1 MRRAG
6 LVLAGLLGLGL
17 LLLAVVSRP
26 PTGDPALVRYPSTE
40 STGGPGVAAAAR
52 WLEATGRPA
61 RRLITGDADPSPA
74 ETWLLLAPAS
84 PLDEQ
89 EVSALLAHAERGGRV
104 AWALGAGG
112 EADQPALARRLFT
125 RRLAGDGERQ
135 VGPLEPHPLFE
146 GLSLRAGGAGVS
158 SAAPGARTVLG
169 DAERPAAVA
178 VPLGRGELL
187 LLAGAE
193 LLDNRQIG
201 EGQALTLWVRLA
213 ARGPLAFDE
222 RHLRRAGPAGGAA
235 STGGL
240 ALGLQ
245 LALLLLLLAA
255 AAWPR
260 LGAVRPPPPDTAGR
274 TTGDYLASLAE
285 LYRRA
290 GAEPQLAAATWR
302 RLRRTLE
309 RQAGIG
315 AALPVEEAARRLMAR
330 APTAVGPLRR
340 GEAALARGGDGLL
353 LEVARAAADLEAA
366 WRRPDGGTR
375 VLGSSHVDPRR

>member
-1 MRRAG
+1 VRRAG
-6 LVLAGLLGLGL
+6 LALAGLLGLGL
-17 LLLAVVSRP
+17 LLAVAARP
-26 PTGDPALVRYPSTE
+26 RTSDPALVRHPSTE
-40 STGGPGVAAAAR
+40 STGGAGVAAAAR

-61 RRLITGDADPSPA
+61 RRLVPGDADPSPA
-74 ETWLLLAPAS
+74 ETWLLLAPAA
-84 PLDEQ
+84 PLDER
-89 EVSALLAHAERGGRV
+89 EVSALCAHAERGGRV

-112 EADQPALARRLFT
+112 VADQPALAARLAA

-135 VGPLEPHPLFE
+135 VGPLEPHPLFD

-158 SAAPGARTVLG
+158 SAAPGARPVLG
-169 DAERPAAVA
+169 EVGRPAAVA

-187 LLAGAE
+187 LLAGTE
-193 LLDNRQIG
+193 LLDNRHIA

-222 RHLRRAGPAGGAA
+222 RHLRRDGPAGGAA
-235 STGGL
+235 APGLL

-245 LALLLLLLAA
+245 VALLLLLLGA

-260 LGAVRPPPPDTAGR
+260 LGAVRPPPPGTSGR

-290 GAEPQLAAATWR
+290 GAEPQLATATWR
-302 RLRRTLE
+302 RLRRSLE

-315 AALPVEEAARRLMAR
+315 AALPVEEAAQRLMAR
-330 APTAVGPLRR
+330 APAAVEPLRR
-340 GEAALARGGDGLL
+340 GEAALERGGDGLL

-366 WRRPDGGTR
+366 WRRPARGTR
-375 VLGSSHVDPRR
+375 VLGSGHVDPRR